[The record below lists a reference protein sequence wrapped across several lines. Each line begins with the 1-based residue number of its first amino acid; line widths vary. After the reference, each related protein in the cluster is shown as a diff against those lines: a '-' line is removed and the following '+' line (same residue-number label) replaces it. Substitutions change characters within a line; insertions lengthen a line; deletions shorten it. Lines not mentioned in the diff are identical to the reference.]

1 MYHYSL
7 LQWMLFFYIYCFFG
21 WIIESTYVS
30 VCTGNWV
37 NRGFMRGPVIP
48 IYGTGAVIVLFA
60 VIPFRTS
67 PILVFIVGTVAASI
81 LEFVTGFVMER
92 IYKVRYWDYS
102 DKPFNLCGYICLF
115 NSLCWGVL
123 SILLIYL
130 VHSWV
135 EKGVL
140 FLNDMVLLSI
150 DSGIS
155 SLFIVDLFNS
165 STTAVELKRMLANS
179 QKLKDDLMN
188 IHNKMIEFNTAIANG
203 KEKMDELKQMS
214 LQELYISARDNM
226 SNIASDKDSPE
237 LQNLKNKLDLLKDK
251 YYKRMLA
258 EDKAKFKLLKNN
270 PKAVSYKYKESL
282 REIMDKAKNIKKR
295 NNSKDH
301 MLKSIWSF

>member
-1 MYHYSL
+1 MYHYSI

-48 IYGTGAVIVLFA
+48 IYGTGAIIILFA

-67 PILVFIVGTVAASI
+67 PILVFIIGTIAASV

-165 STTAVELKRMLANS
+165 STTAVELKKMLANS

-188 IHNKMIEFNTAIANG
+188 VHNKMIEFNTAIANG
-203 KEKMDELKQMS
+203 KEKMDELKKMS

-226 SNIASDKDSPE
+226 SNIATDKDSPE
-237 LQNLKNKLDLLKDK
+237 LQNLKKRLDSLKDK

-270 PKAVSYKYKESL
+270 PRAVSYKYKESF
-282 REIMDKAKNIKKR
+282 REMMDKAKKYKKE
-295 NNSKDH
+295 K
-301 MLKSIWSF
+301 

>member
-48 IYGTGAVIVLFA
+48 IYGTGAIIILFA

-67 PILVFIVGTVAASI
+67 PILVFIIGTIAASV

-165 STTAVELKRMLANS
+165 STTAVELKKMLANS

-188 IHNKMIEFNTAIANG
+188 VHNKMIEFNTAIANG
-203 KEKMDELKQMS
+203 KEKMDELKKMS
-214 LQELYISARDNM
+214 LQELYISARGNM
-226 SNIASDKDSPE
+226 SNIATDKDSPE
-237 LQNLKNKLDLLKDK
+237 LQNLKKKLDSLKDK

-270 PKAVSYKYKESL
+270 PRAVSYKYKESF
-282 REIMDKAKNIKKR
+282 REMMDKAKKYKKE
-295 NNSKDH
+295 K
-301 MLKSIWSF
+301 

>member
-188 IHNKMIEFNTAIANG
+188 IHNKMIEFNTAIDNG

-282 REIMDKAKNIKKR
+282 REIMDKAKKYKKE
-295 NNSKDH
+295 K
-301 MLKSIWSF
+301 

>member
-48 IYGTGAVIVLFA
+48 IYGTGAVIILFA
-60 VIPFRTS
+60 VIPFRTN
-67 PILVFIVGTVAASI
+67 PILVFILGTISASV

-115 NSLCWGVL
+115 NSLCWGIL

-140 FLNDMVLLSI
+140 FLNDMALLSI

-165 STTAVELKRMLANS
+165 SATAVELKRMLANS

-188 IHNKMIEFNTAIANG
+188 VHNKMIEFNNAIANG

-214 LQELYISARDNM
+214 LQELYISARDNIT
-226 SNIASDKDSPE
+226 NIARDEDSPE
-237 LQNLKNKLDLLKDK
+237 LQNLKNKFDLLKDK

-282 REIMDKAKNIKKR
+282 REIMDKAKKYKKE
-295 NNSKDH
+295 K
-301 MLKSIWSF
+301 

>member
-130 VHSWV
+130 VHSWI

-251 YYKRMLA
+251 YYKRRLA

-282 REIMDKAKNIKKR
+282 REIMDKAKKYKKE
-295 NNSKDH
+295 K
-301 MLKSIWSF
+301 

>member
-21 WIIESTYVS
+21 WIIESIYVS

-48 IYGTGAVIVLFA
+48 IYGTGAIIILFA

-67 PILVFIVGTVAASI
+67 LILVFILGTVAASI

-214 LQELYISARDNM
+214 LQELYM

-270 PKAVSYKYKESL
+270 PKAVSYKYRESL
-282 REIMDKAKNIKKR
+282 REIMDKAKKYKKE
-295 NNSKDH
+295 K
-301 MLKSIWSF
+301 

>member
-1 MYHYSL
+1 MYHYSI

-48 IYGTGAVIVLFA
+48 IYGTGAIIILFA

-67 PILVFIVGTVAASI
+67 PILVFIIGTIAASV

-140 FLNDMVLLSI
+140 FLNDMVLLYI

-165 STTAVELKRMLANS
+165 STTAVELKKMLANS

-188 IHNKMIEFNTAIANG
+188 VHNKMIEFNTAIANG
-203 KEKMDELKQMS
+203 KEKMDELKKMS

-226 SNIASDKDSPE
+226 SNIATDKDSPE
-237 LQNLKNKLDLLKDK
+237 LQNLKKKLDSLKDK

-270 PKAVSYKYKESL
+270 PRAVSYKYKESF
-282 REIMDKAKNIKKR
+282 REMMDKAKKYKKE
-295 NNSKDH
+295 K
-301 MLKSIWSF
+301 

>member
-1 MYHYSL
+1 MYHYSI

-48 IYGTGAVIVLFA
+48 IYGTGAIIILFA

-67 PILVFIVGTVAASI
+67 PILVFIIGTIAASV

-165 STTAVELKRMLANS
+165 STTAVELKKMLANS

-188 IHNKMIEFNTAIANG
+188 VHNKMIEFNTAIANG
-203 KEKMDELKQMS
+203 KEKMDELKKMS

-226 SNIASDKDSPE
+226 SNIATDKDSPE
-237 LQNLKNKLDLLKDK
+237 LQNLKKKLDSLKDK

-270 PKAVSYKYKESL
+270 PIAVSYKYKESF
-282 REIMDKAKNIKKR
+282 REMMDKAKKYKKE
-295 NNSKDH
+295 K
-301 MLKSIWSF
+301 

>member
-21 WIIESTYVS
+21 WIIESIYVS

-37 NRGFMRGPVIP
+37 NRGFIRGPVIP

-282 REIMDKAKNIKKR
+282 REIMDKAKKYKKE
-295 NNSKDH
+295 K
-301 MLKSIWSF
+301 

>member
-130 VHSWV
+130 VHSWI

-140 FLNDMVLLSI
+140 FLNELVLLSI

-282 REIMDKAKNIKKR
+282 REIMDKAKKYKKE
-295 NNSKDH
+295 K
-301 MLKSIWSF
+301 

>member
-21 WIIESTYVS
+21 WIIESIYVS

-48 IYGTGAVIVLFA
+48 IYGTGAVIVIFA

-282 REIMDKAKNIKKR
+282 REIMDKAKKYKKE
-295 NNSKDH
+295 K
-301 MLKSIWSF
+301 

>member
-48 IYGTGAVIVLFA
+48 IYGTGAVIILFA
-60 VIPFRTS
+60 VIPFRTN
-67 PILVFIVGTVAASI
+67 PILVFILGTISASV

-115 NSLCWGVL
+115 NSLCWGIL

-140 FLNDMVLLSI
+140 FLNDMALLSI

-165 STTAVELKRMLANS
+165 SATAVELKRMLANS

-188 IHNKMIEFNTAIANG
+188 VHNKMIEFNNAIANG

-214 LQELYISARDNM
+214 LQELYISARDNIT
-226 SNIASDKDSPE
+226 NIARDEDSPE
-237 LQNLKNKLDLLKDK
+237 LQNLKNKFDLLKDK

-282 REIMDKAKNIKKR
+282 REIMDKAKNYKKE
-295 NNSKDH
+295 K
-301 MLKSIWSF
+301 

>member
-226 SNIASDKDSPE
+226 SNIAADKNSPE

-270 PKAVSYKYKESL
+270 PKAVSYKYRESL
-282 REIMDKAKNIKKR
+282 REIMDKAKKYKKE
-295 NNSKDH
+295 K
-301 MLKSIWSF
+301 

>member
-48 IYGTGAVIVLFA
+48 IYGTGAIIILFA

-67 PILVFIVGTVAASI
+67 PILVFIIGTIAASV

-155 SLFIVDLFNS
+155 SLFIIDLFNS
-165 STTAVELKRMLANS
+165 STTAVELKKMLANS

-188 IHNKMIEFNTAIANG
+188 VHNKMIEFNTAIANG
-203 KEKMDELKQMS
+203 KEKMDELKKMS
-214 LQELYISARDNM
+214 LQELYISARDNIT
-226 SNIASDKDSPE
+226 NIALDEDSPE
-237 LQNLKNKLDLLKDK
+237 LQNLKKKLDSLKDK

-282 REIMDKAKNIKKR
+282 REMMDKAKKYKKD
-295 NNSKDH
+295 K
-301 MLKSIWSF
+301 

>member
-1 MYHYSL
+1 
-7 LQWMLFFYIYCFFG
+7 MLFFYIYCFFG

-48 IYGTGAVIVLFA
+48 IYGTGAIIILFA

-67 PILVFIVGTVAASI
+67 PILVFIIGTIAASV

-165 STTAVELKRMLANS
+165 STTAVELKKMLANS

-188 IHNKMIEFNTAIANG
+188 VHNKMIEFNTAIANG
-203 KEKMDELKQMS
+203 KEKMDELKKMS
-214 LQELYISARDNM
+214 LQELYISARGNM
-226 SNIASDKDSPE
+226 SNIATDKDSPE
-237 LQNLKNKLDLLKDK
+237 LQNLKKKLDSLKDK

-270 PKAVSYKYKESL
+270 PRAVSYKYKESF
-282 REIMDKAKNIKKR
+282 REMMDKAKKYKKE
-295 NNSKDH
+295 K
-301 MLKSIWSF
+301 

>member
-130 VHSWV
+130 VHSWI

-270 PKAVSYKYKESL
+270 PKAVSYK
-282 REIMDKAKNIKKR
+282 
-295 NNSKDH
+295 
-301 MLKSIWSF
+301 

>member
-21 WIIESTYVS
+21 WIIESIYVS

-155 SLFIVDLFNS
+155 ALFIGDLFNS

-282 REIMDKAKNIKKR
+282 REIMDKAKKYKKE
-295 NNSKDH
+295 K
-301 MLKSIWSF
+301 

>member
-130 VHSWV
+130 VHSWI

-270 PKAVSYKYKESL
+270 PKAVSYKYKDNFKLKELSY
-282 REIMDKAKNIKKR
+282 KK
-295 NNSKDH
+295 S
-301 MLKSIWSF
+301 

>member
-48 IYGTGAVIVLFA
+48 IYGTGAVIVHFA

-282 REIMDKAKNIKKR
+282 REIMDKAKKYKKE
-295 NNSKDH
+295 K
-301 MLKSIWSF
+301 

>member
-48 IYGTGAVIVLFA
+48 IYGTGAIIILFA

-67 PILVFIVGTVAASI
+67 PILVFILGTIAASV

-165 STTAVELKRMLANS
+165 STTAVELKKMLANS

-188 IHNKMIEFNTAIANG
+188 VHNKMIEFNTAIANG
-203 KEKMDELKQMS
+203 KEKMDELKKMS
-214 LQELYISARDNM
+214 LPELYISARDNIT
-226 SNIASDKDSPE
+226 NIALDEDSPE
-237 LQNLKNKLDLLKDK
+237 LQNLKKKLDSLKDK

-282 REIMDKAKNIKKR
+282 REIMDKAKKYKKE
-295 NNSKDH
+295 K
-301 MLKSIWSF
+301 

>member
-270 PKAVSYKYKESL
+270 PKAVSYKYRESL
-282 REIMDKAKNIKKR
+282 REII
-295 NNSKDH
+295 
-301 MLKSIWSF
+301 LKTIC

>member
-188 IHNKMIEFNTAIANG
+188 VHNKMIEFNTAIANG

-282 REIMDKAKNIKKR
+282 REIMDKAKKYKKE
-295 NNSKDH
+295 K
-301 MLKSIWSF
+301 

>member
-1 MYHYSL
+1 MYHYSI

-48 IYGTGAVIVLFA
+48 IYGTGAIIILFA

-67 PILVFIVGTVAASI
+67 PILVFILGTIAASV

-155 SLFIVDLFNS
+155 SLFIVDFFNS
-165 STTAVELKRMLANS
+165 STTAVELKKMLANS

-188 IHNKMIEFNTAIANG
+188 VHNKMIEFNTAIANG

-270 PKAVSYKYKESL
+270 PRAVSYKYKESL
-282 REIMDKAKNIKKR
+282 REIMDKAKKYKKE
-295 NNSKDH
+295 K
-301 MLKSIWSF
+301 

>member
-21 WIIESTYVS
+21 WIIESIYVS

-282 REIMDKAKNIKKR
+282 IEIMDKAKKYKKE
-295 NNSKDH
+295 K
-301 MLKSIWSF
+301 

>member
-226 SNIASDKDSPE
+226 SDIASDKDSPE

-270 PKAVSYKYKESL
+270 PKAVSYKYRESL
-282 REIMDKAKNIKKR
+282 REIMDKAKKYKKE
-295 NNSKDH
+295 K
-301 MLKSIWSF
+301 

>member
-48 IYGTGAVIVLFA
+48 IYGTGAIIILFA

-67 PILVFIVGTVAASI
+67 PILVFIIGTIAASV

-165 STTAVELKRMLANS
+165 STTAVELKKMLANS

-188 IHNKMIEFNTAIANG
+188 VHNKMIEFNTAIANG
-203 KEKMDELKQMS
+203 KEKMDELKKMS
-214 LQELYISARDNM
+214 LQELYISARDNIT
-226 SNIASDKDSPE
+226 NIALDEDSPE
-237 LQNLKNKLDLLKDK
+237 LQNLKKKLDSLKDK
-251 YYKRMLA
+251 YYKRMFA
-258 EDKAKFKLLKNN
+258 EDKVKFKLLKNN
-270 PKAVSYKYKESL
+270 PRAVSYKYKESF
-282 REIMDKAKNIKKR
+282 REMMDKAKKYKKE
-295 NNSKDH
+295 K
-301 MLKSIWSF
+301 

>member
-67 PILVFIVGTVAASI
+67 PILVFIVGTIAASI

-226 SNIASDKDSPE
+226 SDIASDKDSPE

-282 REIMDKAKNIKKR
+282 REIMDKAKKYKKE
-295 NNSKDH
+295 K
-301 MLKSIWSF
+301 

>member
-21 WIIESTYVS
+21 WIIESIYVS

-48 IYGTGAVIVLFA
+48 IYGTGAIIILFA

-67 PILVFIVGTVAASI
+67 LILVFILGTVAASI

-270 PKAVSYKYKESL
+270 PKAVSYKYRESL
-282 REIMDKAKNIKKR
+282 REIMDKAKKYKKE
-295 NNSKDH
+295 K
-301 MLKSIWSF
+301 

>member
-21 WIIESTYVS
+21 WIIESIYVS

-258 EDKAKFKLLKNN
+258 EDKAKFKRLKNN

-282 REIMDKAKNIKKR
+282 REIMDKAKKYKKE
-295 NNSKDH
+295 K
-301 MLKSIWSF
+301 

>member
-48 IYGTGAVIVLFA
+48 IYGTGAIIILFA

-67 PILVFIVGTVAASI
+67 PILVFILGTIAASV

-165 STTAVELKRMLANS
+165 STTAVELKKMLANS

-188 IHNKMIEFNTAIANG
+188 VHNKMIEFNTAIANG
-203 KEKMDELKQMS
+203 KEKMDELKKMS
-214 LQELYISARDNM
+214 LQELYISARDNIT
-226 SNIASDKDSPE
+226 NIALDEDSPE
-237 LQNLKNKLDLLKDK
+237 LQNLKKKLDSLKDK

-270 PKAVSYKYKESL
+270 PRAVSYKYKESF
-282 REIMDKAKNIKKR
+282 REMMDKAKKYKKE
-295 NNSKDH
+295 K
-301 MLKSIWSF
+301 

>member
-21 WIIESTYVS
+21 WIIESIYVS
-30 VCTGNWV
+30 VCTGNWI

-48 IYGTGAVIVLFA
+48 IYGTGAVIVLFV
-60 VIPFRTS
+60 VIPFRTI
-67 PILVFIVGTVAASI
+67 PVLVFIVGMISASV
-81 LEFVTGFVMER
+81 LEFITGFVMEK

-140 FLNDMVLLSI
+140 LLNDMVLLSI

-165 STTAVELKRMLANS
+165 STTAVELKKMLANS

-188 IHNKMIEFNTAIANG
+188 IHNKMIEVNTAIANG
-203 KEKMDELKQMS
+203 KEKMDELKKMS
-214 LQELYISARDNM
+214 LQELYTSARDDIT
-226 SNIASDKDSPE
+226 NISVNDNSPE
-237 LQNLKNKLDLLKDK
+237 LQSLKNKLDLLKDR

-282 REIMDKAKNIKKR
+282 REIMDKAKKYKK
-295 NNSKDH
+295 
-301 MLKSIWSF
+301 

>member
-48 IYGTGAVIVLFA
+48 IYGTGAIIILFA

-67 PILVFIVGTVAASI
+67 PILVFIIGTIAASV

-165 STTAVELKRMLANS
+165 STTAVELKKMLANS

-188 IHNKMIEFNTAIANG
+188 VHNKMIEFNTAIANG
-203 KEKMDELKQMS
+203 KEKMDELKKMS
-214 LQELYISARDNM
+214 LQELYISARDNIT
-226 SNIASDKDSPE
+226 NIALDEDSPE
-237 LQNLKNKLDLLKDK
+237 LQNLKKKLDSLKDK

-270 PKAVSYKYKESL
+270 PKAVSYKYKESF
-282 REIMDKAKNIKKR
+282 REMMDKAKKYKKD
-295 NNSKDH
+295 K
-301 MLKSIWSF
+301 

>member
-81 LEFVTGFVMER
+81 LELVTGFVMER
-92 IYKVRYWDYS
+92 INKVRYWDYS

-282 REIMDKAKNIKKR
+282 REIMDKAKKYKKE
-295 NNSKDH
+295 K
-301 MLKSIWSF
+301 

>member
-1 MYHYSL
+1 MYHYSI

-48 IYGTGAVIVLFA
+48 IYGTGAIIILFA

-67 PILVFIVGTVAASI
+67 PILVFILGTIAASV

-165 STTAVELKRMLANS
+165 STTAVELKKMLANS

-188 IHNKMIEFNTAIANG
+188 VHNKMIEFNTAIANG
-203 KEKMDELKQMS
+203 KEKMDELKKMS
-214 LQELYISARDNM
+214 LQELYISARDNIT
-226 SNIASDKDSPE
+226 NIALDEDSPE
-237 LQNLKNKLDLLKDK
+237 LQNLKKKLDSLKDK

-270 PKAVSYKYKESL
+270 PKAVSYKYKESF
-282 REIMDKAKNIKKR
+282 REMMDKAKKYKKE
-295 NNSKDH
+295 K
-301 MLKSIWSF
+301 

>member
-1 MYHYSL
+1 MYHYSI

-48 IYGTGAVIVLFA
+48 IYGTGAIIILFA

-67 PILVFIVGTVAASI
+67 PILVFIIGTIAASV

-165 STTAVELKRMLANS
+165 STTAVELKKMLANS

-188 IHNKMIEFNTAIANG
+188 VHNKMIEFNTAIANG
-203 KEKMDELKQMS
+203 KEKMDELKKMS

-226 SNIASDKDSPE
+226 SNIATDKDSPE
-237 LQNLKNKLDLLKDK
+237 LQNLKKKLDSLKDK

-270 PKAVSYKYKESL
+270 PRAVSYKYKESF
-282 REIMDKAKNIKKR
+282 REKMDKAKKYKKE
-295 NNSKDH
+295 K
-301 MLKSIWSF
+301 

>member
-21 WIIESTYVS
+21 WIIESIYVS

-37 NRGFMRGPVIP
+37 NRAFMRGPVIP
-48 IYGTGAVIVLFA
+48 IYGTGAIIILFA

-67 PILVFIVGTVAASI
+67 LILVFILGTVAASI

-270 PKAVSYKYKESL
+270 PKAVSYKYRESL
-282 REIMDKAKNIKKR
+282 REIMDKAKKYKKE
-295 NNSKDH
+295 K
-301 MLKSIWSF
+301 

>member
-1 MYHYSL
+1 
-7 LQWMLFFYIYCFFG
+7 MLFFYIYCFFG

-48 IYGTGAVIVLFA
+48 IYGTGAIIILFA

-67 PILVFIVGTVAASI
+67 PILVFIIGTIAASV

-165 STTAVELKRMLANS
+165 STTAVELKKMLANS

-188 IHNKMIEFNTAIANG
+188 VHNKMIEFNTAIANG
-203 KEKMDELKQMS
+203 KEKMDELKKMS
-214 LQELYISARDNM
+214 LQELYISARDNIT
-226 SNIASDKDSPE
+226 NIALDEDSPE
-237 LQNLKNKLDLLKDK
+237 LQNLKKKLDSLKDK

-270 PKAVSYKYKESL
+270 PRAVSYKYKESF
-282 REIMDKAKNIKKR
+282 REMMDKAKKYKKE
-295 NNSKDH
+295 K
-301 MLKSIWSF
+301 

>member
-67 PILVFIVGTVAASI
+67 PILVFIVRTVAASI

-92 IYKVRYWDYS
+92 IYKARYWDYS

-130 VHSWV
+130 VHSWI

-282 REIMDKAKNIKKR
+282 REIMDKAKKYKKE
-295 NNSKDH
+295 K
-301 MLKSIWSF
+301 

>member
-48 IYGTGAVIVLFA
+48 IYGTGAIIILFA

-67 PILVFIVGTVAASI
+67 PILVFILGTIAASV

-165 STTAVELKRMLANS
+165 STTAVELKKMLANS

-188 IHNKMIEFNTAIANG
+188 VHNKMIEFNTAIANG
-203 KEKMDELKQMS
+203 KEKMDELKKMS
-214 LQELYISARDNM
+214 LQELYISARDNIT
-226 SNIASDKDSPE
+226 NIALDEDSPE
-237 LQNLKNKLDLLKDK
+237 LQNLKKKLDSLKDK

-282 REIMDKAKNIKKR
+282 REIMDKAKKYKKE
-295 NNSKDH
+295 K
-301 MLKSIWSF
+301 

>member
-130 VHSWV
+130 VHSWI

-179 QKLKDDLMN
+179 QKHLKMTLLN
-188 IHNKMIEFNTAIANG
+188 IHNKNVEFNTAIANG

-282 REIMDKAKNIKKR
+282 REIMDKAKKYKKE
-295 NNSKDH
+295 K
-301 MLKSIWSF
+301 